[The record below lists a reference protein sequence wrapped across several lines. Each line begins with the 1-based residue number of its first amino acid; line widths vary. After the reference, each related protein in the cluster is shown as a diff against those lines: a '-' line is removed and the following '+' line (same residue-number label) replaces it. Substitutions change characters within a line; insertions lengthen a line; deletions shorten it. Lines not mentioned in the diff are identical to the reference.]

1 MRHQLISISDLQHL
15 TDAELNRL
23 EATLRHILETAI
35 DLTEAERANIA
46 LSLGNICAALTARH
60 TAIERRSLF

>member
-1 MRHQLISISDLQHL
+1 MRHLLITSSDLQSL

-35 DLTEAERANIA
+35 DLTETERDTIIA
-46 LSLGNICAALTARH
+46 SLGNIRAAITLRQTVMMA
-60 TAIERRSLF
+60 TSP